1 MESLRLLTYRIVV
14 PLTYV
19 SNKYGRKP
27 VVLLAISSIAFSVAL
42 FGMSKTYWFMILTRL
57 IGGGGG
63 GGWA

>member
-1 MESLRLLTYRIVV
+1 MLTYILTFQPVI

-27 VVLLAISSIAFSVAL
+27 VLLLAISGIAVSVAL
-42 FGMSKTYWFMILTRL
+42 FGMSKTYWFMIITRL

-63 GGWA
+63 GSWA